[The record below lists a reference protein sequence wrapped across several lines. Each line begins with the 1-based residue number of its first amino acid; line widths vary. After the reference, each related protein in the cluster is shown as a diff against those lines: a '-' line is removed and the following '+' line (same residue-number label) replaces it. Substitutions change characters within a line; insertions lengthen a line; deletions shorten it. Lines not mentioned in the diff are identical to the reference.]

1 MARNR
6 RTQRKQV
13 SAVRDLPADVVV
25 AIAEVLVISSLSYS
39 FCVSDLFI
47 FMINVSN
54 GKNY

>member
-1 MARNR
+1 MARTH
-6 RTQRKQV
+6 RTRRKQV
-13 SAVRDLPADVVV
+13 SAVRDLPADVLAAIAKVV
-25 AIAEVLVISSLSYS
+25 ATSSLGYS